1 MIFSIFISSLY
12 FSSETMISE
21 MQSESQVQSDRSYV
35 DLGLILTEKILTT
48 KTKLKEINPTLIYEW
63 DG

>member
-1 MIFSIFISSLY
+1 MNFD
-12 FSSETMISE
+12 
-21 MQSESQVQSDRSYV
+21 MQTESQLASDRSYV
-35 DLGLILTEKILTT
+35 GLGLMLTERCLAI

>member
-1 MIFSIFISSLY
+1 MY